1 MRASPMFR
9 RAVPILGVS
18 KSAEA
23 EAFYCIKLGFR
34 REFAYRPAPDRLD
47 PCYMGIGRDDAHM
60 VISSFP
66 PDGPP
71 GSRTVQIFVENVA
84 ALREELAGAGVA
96 PLTAIVDQEWGTLDL
111 GIRDPDGNGITFSQL
126 KAR

>member
-1 MRASPMFR
+1 MFQ

-23 EAFYCIKLGFR
+23 EAFYCGKLGFQR
-34 REFAYRPAPDRLD
+34 QFAYRPAPERLD
-47 PCYMGIGRDDAHM
+47 PCYMGIGRDEAHM

-71 GSRTVQIFVENVA
+71 GTRTVQIFVEDVA
-84 ALREELAGAGVA
+84 ALRAELVRVGVTSV
-96 PLTAIVDQEWGTLDL
+96 TAVVDQEWGTLDM
-111 GIRDPDGNGITFSQL
+111 GVRDPDGNGITFSQL
-126 KAR
+126 KAKEGN